1 MKSEVDD
8 AGRHKKAD
16 GSETTLLRVDGRG
29 RLWPPR
35 RHLAGLR
42 LRLLR
47 RLRLFRATAYGDY
60 ADADV
65 VVSIYL

>member
-16 GSETTLLRVDGRG
+16 GYSEATLLRVDGRG
-29 RLWPPR
+29 RLWPSG
-35 RHLAGLR
+35 RHLAGL
-42 LRLLR
+42 

-65 VVSIYL
+65 VISIYL